1 MDNFILDGEIFAL
14 RVGLALLKY
23 FEKELV
29 KLPHNQI
36 VNLLMDMRDRVEE
49 EELFGIVARIELNK
63 EEYRDEL
70 IRQKWSF
77 HGRKTYSS
85 LNMLH

>member
-14 RVGLALLKY
+14 RMGLALLKY

-36 VNLLMDMRDRVEE
+36 MNLLMDMTGRIEE
-49 EELFGIVARIELNK
+49 EELFAMVERIEVNK

-77 HGRKTYSS
+77 HGRKAYSS
-85 LNMLH
+85 LNMLQ